1 MGRPL
6 LTDRIGLTRTIFV
19 GPKRFGGPI
28 SPRTVFAMTELFGA
42 EQDANVGVMSGQ
54 GGRCCRRLTRPGTK
68 VRSIV
73 QQLLSTMALIYHN
86 SRCHNCRYHN
96 SRSHIPNDAIY
107 LDLRKALKEVHDKLL
122 AKLWSAVTAGT
133 SWRWVNRY
141 MSDRSQLVSIGNTNS
156 DIYQSQLGSHKT
168 ASLVPYYSS
177 FT

>member
-1 MGRPL
+1 MGL
-6 LTDRIGLTRTIFV
+6 CKSLE
-19 GPKRFGGPI
+19 
-28 SPRTVFAMTELFGA
+28 ELFGA

-68 VRSIV
+68 VRSTV
-73 QQLLSTMALIYHN
+73 QQLLCTMALIYHN
-86 SRCHNCRYHN
+86 SRYHN

-107 LDLRKALKEVHDKLL
+107 LDLRNTFKEVHDKLL

-141 MSDRSQLVSIGNTNS
+141 MSDRSQLVSIDNTNS

-168 ASLVPYYSS
+168 ASLVPYYS
-177 FT
+177 